1 MHLDRFSAIIFDC
14 DGVLVDSEALG
25 LDDSVAFLKSR
36 GFTWEAP
43 DLIRIFTGYRDDIF
57 RQKLEDAYIEIHGQ
71 KPDNTLFEGL
81 IETRRRNK
89 HKLKAIAGAEP
100 FLQSLRN
107 QHPNLAIGVASSS
120 RTPLLTSKLERTGLW
135 DLLAPHIYSADRVA
149 EGKPAPDV
157 FLYAAEKLGI
167 DPGACLVLEDST
179 QGIKAGLAAGMT
191 VWGFT
196 GGSHCFDGHAETL
209 IDAGAE
215 RIVNGFAEL
224 DRLILGKAV

>member
-1 MHLDRFSAIIFDC
+1 MTARQFSAIIFDC

-25 LDDSVAFLKSR
+25 LDASVAFLKSR

-57 RQKLEDAYIEIHGQ
+57 RRKLEDAYRDIHGEM
-71 KPDNTLFEGL
+71 PDESLFEGL

-89 HKLKAIAGAEP
+89 HKLKAISGAENCIRT
-100 FLQSLRN
+100 LRD
-107 QHPNLAIGVASSS
+107 QKPTIPIAVASSS

-135 DLLAPHIYSADRVA
+135 DLLAPHVYSADLVA

-157 FLYAAEKLGI
+157 FLYAAQKL
-167 DPGACLVLEDST
+167 DVAPGTCLVIEDSV
-179 QGIKAGLAAGMT
+179 QGVKAGLAAGMT

-196 GGSHCFDGHAETL
+196 GGSHCFEGHAERLT
-209 IDAGAE
+209 DAGAA
-215 RIVNGFAEL
+215 RIIENFGRFQKGIKGLTA
-224 DRLILGKAV
+224 